1 MHEIRYS
8 NTNVYKFQIFRTDFL
23 VSIVSMNFCV
33 FIEKQFPDWTQ
44 TGAAAREAS
53 APEASGGRRRARPAP
68 LQLGTADPQHR
79 RRRRATTSSAGGDRE
94 LDKEYRS
101 GPAHWRYLLPAG
113 CCPTQ
118 AWTLVPLRLVRVRRR
133 EHSLKAQAGAVT

>member
-53 APEASGGRRRARPAP
+53 APEASGGRDQRLCSSGRQIRNTGGGAERPRPAREETENWIRNIEVGRP
-68 LQLGTADPQHR
+68 IDGTCCLLAVAQHK
-79 RRRRATTSSAGGDRE
+79 
-94 LDKEYRS
+94 L
-101 GPAHWRYLLPAG
+101 
-113 CCPTQ
+113 
-118 AWTLVPLRLVRVRRR
+118 
-133 EHSLKAQAGAVT
+133 EH